1 MCVSV
6 STWVF
11 KTYTSSDPLEVQHFC
26 RTPLARMSKI
36 GNNGNG
42 NGPPVAAMKD
52 GSSPPFGDAA
62 NPSWVPFGERVDYA
76 KVLLLGV
83 TYSGIIIAAHSLAY
97 LIRFEFSPPTE
108 QQALLWQNLLWSL
121 PLELAFLFAF
131 GQFRSLLSYF
141 SLPDA
146 RRVVFACAAT
156 SLIATAIWY
165 ATGGS
170 HAPPRSIIILSF
182 LLDTAGLINV
192 RILFRTLR
200 ARQKEKGKNGKMPR
214 RVVIVG
220 AGDVGANLVREMT
233 LRRDLC
239 MVPVAF
245 FDDDRRKWNTYIHG
259 VPVVGR
265 PELLATGK
273 IRADEAIIAMP
284 SASGKRVREV
294 VQAFNEAHLKFES
307 VPSMEQIVTGA
318 VKVSQIRPVE
328 IEDLLGRE
336 TVCLETDR
344 ISGLVRDKVVM
355 VTGAGGSI
363 GCELC
368 RQIAG
373 YHPLRLILVER
384 CEVQIFPIEQ
394 ELLALGYGA
403 QVIPLVA
410 DIFDDERM
418 LAVFQRFR
426 PQVVFHAAA
435 HKHVPMMEHQPY
447 EAFRNNTIG
456 TKKLAKLSAQFAV
469 ERFVL
474 ISTDKAVNPTNVMG
488 ATKRLAELY
497 IQALQKEIWG
507 RRQETGVRSQETN
520 DEAERRKSGKAEKRE
535 VGRQANLEIGKLG
548 NRETEDENL
557 KIVKSGNL
565 ETANGAAGKAG
576 NLEIVRAKMGNG
588 GTEKR
593 EIGNAGK
600 RETADGGNGG
610 RVGGKGENREIVKSG
625 NLETR
630 TNGCTEKRAIGIA
643 ELTVSPETKLKLT
656 RFMAVRFGN
665 VLGSSGS
672 VIPTFKRQI
681 AAGGP
686 VTVTHPE
693 VTRYFMTIPEAVGLV
708 LQSATLGQGG
718 EIFVL
723 DMGKRVKI
731 VELARQLIELSGL
744 KPDIDIEIKFT
755 GLRPGEKL
763 FEEINHNTEDMEP
776 TEHPK
781 IMRFVGEPL
790 PLETIR
796 QGLLEIHGKAP
807 TMDANQIKLEIQKLV
822 PEYKPYLTTI

>member
-1 MCVSV
+1 M
-6 STWVF
+6 
-11 KTYTSSDPLEVQHFC
+11 
-26 RTPLARMSKI
+26 R
-36 GNNGNG
+36 
-42 NGPPVAAMKD
+42 
-52 GSSPPFGDAA
+52 
-62 NPSWVPFGERVDYA
+62 

-83 TYSGIIIAAHSLAY
+83 TYSGIIIVAHWLAY
-97 LIRFEFSPPTE
+97 LIRFEFHPPVD
-108 QQALLWQNLLWSL
+108 QQAHFWRTLQWSL

-156 SLIATAIWY
+156 SLISLAIWY
-165 ATGGS
+165 VTAGA

-182 LLDTAGLINV
+182 VLDTGGLINV
-192 RILFRTLR
+192 RVLFRTLR
-200 ARQKEKGKNGKMPR
+200 ERQRGSRGNGRAPR
-214 RVVIVG
+214 RMVVVG
-220 AGDVGANLVREMT
+220 AGDVGANLVKEMK
-233 LRRDLC
+233 LRRDLG

-245 FDDDRRKWNTYIHG
+245 FDDDRKKWNTRIHG
-259 VPVVGR
+259 VPVLGQ
-265 PELLATGK
+265 PELLAGGT
-273 IRADEAIIAMP
+273 IRADEAVIAMP
-284 SASGKRVREV
+284 SASGRRVREV
-294 VQAFNEAHLKFES
+294 VQALNEAHIRFEI
-307 VPSMEQIVTGA
+307 VPSMEQMVNGA

-336 TVCLETDR
+336 PVRLETER

-363 GCELC
+363 GSELC

-373 YHPLRLILVER
+373 YHPLRLVLVER

-394 ELLALGYGA
+394 ELLALGCGA

-456 TKKLAKLSAQFAV
+456 TKKLAKLAAQFAV

-474 ISTDKAVNPTNVMG
+474 ISTDKAINPTNVMG

-497 IQALQKEIWG
+497 IQALQRDLRGEG
-507 RRQETGVRSQETN
+507 ESESESESEGEGSE
-520 DEAERRKSGKAEKRE
+520 SEKRE
-535 VGRQANLEIGKLG
+535 NGKQENIEIKKVRNLD
-548 NRETEDENL
+548 TE
-557 KIVKSGNL
+557 
-565 ETANGAAGKAG
+565 
-576 NLEIVRAKMGNG
+576 
-588 GTEKR
+588 
-593 EIGNAGK
+593 
-600 RETADGGNGG
+600 
-610 RVGGKGENREIVKSG
+610 
-625 NLETR
+625 
-630 TNGCTEKRAIGIA
+630 TNGCAERRAIGIA
-643 ELTVSPETKLKLT
+643 EPTVSREAKLKLT
-656 RFMAVRFGN
+656 KFMAVRFGN

-672 VIPTFKRQI
+672 VIPTFKKQI

-708 LQSATLGQGG
+708 LQSATIGQGG

-731 VELARQLIELSGL
+731 VDLARQLIELSGL
-744 KPDIDIEIKFT
+744 KPDVDIEIRFI

-763 FEEINHNTEDMEP
+763 FEEINHNTENMGP
-776 TEHPK
+776 TEHPR

-796 QGLLEIHGKAP
+796 QGLLAIHAKAP
-807 TMDANQIKLEIQKLV
+807 GMDANQVKLEIQKLV
-822 PEYKPYLTTI
+822 PEYQPYLTSV